1 MTSSSQ
7 HPAPRPDAPQPLAL
21 TWSSRMDT
29 RGDLRVI
36 RAAWSA
42 TRPSA

>member
-7 HPAPRPDAPQPLAL
+7 HNVPRPAVAQPLVM
-21 TWSSRMDT
+21 TWSTRMDT

-42 TRPSA
+42 AQPSA

>member
-1 MTSSSQ
+1 MTSSS
-7 HPAPRPDAPQPLAL
+7 HTTVPRPDAPQPLAM

-36 RAAWSA
+36 RAAWTA